1 MKKQISL
8 FLLALT
14 VSISVSVGQTTERP
28 WNVGVHAGIPL
39 YHGDKGNGWL
49 GFGQALYGFGGVSVS
64 RHLMDNW
71 DLSANLNF
79 GEVGIY
85 ESSSSSFRT
94 RFMHFN
100 LHARYNFIPNAK
112 LISPYAM
119 AGLGLNYFPVKYTTT
134 KEGFEGAL
142 PVFGAGINFKVNEN
156 LSIQWQEAINYS
168 VRGIHDNEDNQP
180 GDGYLYHTIGLTYN
194 IGKLKDTDGD
204 GIGDKLDACA
214 ETPMGVK
221 VDMAGC
227 PVDTDSDGVPDYQ
240 DLCPNDKGSV
250 NMKGCPDSDGDG
262 VIDND
267 DACPSEKGT
276 VAFKG
281 CPDSDGDGVM
291 DKEDICPSQA
301 GLAAFKGC
309 PDSDSDNI
317 PDKDDKCPLLFG
329 SAQYFGC
336 PDTDGDGI
344 ADPDDKCPNAAGIA
358 ANSGC
363 PEVKA
368 EVKKVLALALQ
379 GVQFQPAKDVILSSS
394 YTVLN
399 QVVKVLNDEPSIKL
413 KINGHTDSQGNAD
426 ANMALSQKR
435 ADAVKAYLV
444 SKGVDPSRLFATG
457 FGATVPVADNATA
470 AGRAKNRRV
479 EFVVEF

>member
-1 MKKQISL
+1 
-8 FLLALT
+8 
-14 VSISVSVGQTTERP
+14 
-28 WNVGVHAGIPL
+28 
-39 YHGDKGNGWL
+39 
-49 GFGQALYGFGGVSVS
+49 
-64 RHLMDNW
+64 
-71 DLSANLNF
+71 
-79 GEVGIY
+79 
-85 ESSSSSFRT
+85 
-94 RFMHFN
+94 
-100 LHARYNFIPNAK
+100 
-112 LISPYAM
+112 
-119 AGLGLNYFPVKYTTT
+119 
-134 KEGFEGAL
+134 
-142 PVFGAGINFKVNEN
+142 
-156 LSIQWQEAINYS
+156 
-168 VRGIHDNEDNQP
+168 
-180 GDGYLYHTIGLTYN
+180 
-194 IGKLKDTDGD
+194 
-204 GIGDKLDACA
+204 
-214 ETPMGVK
+214 
-221 VDMAGC
+221 
-227 PVDTDSDGVPDYQ
+227 
-240 DLCPNDKGSV
+240 
-250 NMKGCPDSDGDG
+250 MKGCPDSDGDG